1 MSHFPPIEITLHPP
15 RVTGQRATF
24 SWTESRPSGLYHKND
39 FFLEFPATVML
50 EGIPNGMWWTA
61 FLLCVHS
68 HWPLLRPCRI
78 RLPVRLGA
86 GEAEVWQ
93 RLLQSY
99 STTLDVMN
107 VDGRPPQVI
116 ELVMGDEP
124 LERCPP
130 VTDTDRCATAFSG
143 GKDSLAQVGLLCEMG
158 YHPLLV
164 TTTSP
169 LPPLLD
175 HHSSYRRRAMA
186 EVQRRRGVELVEV
199 TSDFRATW
207 KNLAPREKGFPL
219 SLNEV
224 TDTFLYTAALAVT
237 GYAKGVPDLFLA
249 SENEV
254 ASNSVEQG
262 VYLQHSHFMYSA
274 LTQAGIAALLR
285 PFGLRYGSL
294 TVALHSSQ
302 VQELVTSRYPDLSD
316 LQCSCWRIT
325 ETRKACSE
333 CSECKR
339 LAWVSLSLGGSP
351 ADQGVDLVWMLNHY
365 DRHGSRSD
373 RERPHQPNRLAAA
386 GFKAQVSRAILAV
399 SAARFAV
406 YVLRQH
412 PQSLLDGSG
421 WRAFWKFLN
430 LRAAVRREN
439 RGTLPRVG
447 YRAGYLR
454 LLAEPIRERL
464 RAILADQFEPEPE
477 EHHAVALDNLL
488 TAIAHV
494 KEPLLESDRGA
505 GLGAGRST

>member
-1 MSHFPPIEITLHPP
+1 MSHLQPIEITLHAP

-39 FFLEFPATVML
+39 FFLEFPESVSL
-50 EGIPNGMWWTA
+50 KRVPNGMWWTA

-86 GEAEVWQ
+86 GEAEVWR

-99 STTLDVMN
+99 STTLDAMHA
-107 VDGRPPQVI
+107 DGPPSQAI
-116 ELVMGDEP
+116 ELSLGDEP

-130 VTDTDRCATAFSG
+130 IPDAKRSATAFSG

-175 HHSSYRRRAMA
+175 HHSSYRRRTMA

-207 KNLAPREKGFPL
+207 NNLASRQMGYPL
-219 SLNEV
+219 SLNEL
-224 TDTFLYTAALAVT
+224 TDTFLYTAALAVS
-237 GYAKGVPDLFLA
+237 GYARGVRDLFLA
-249 SENEV
+249 SENEL

-274 LTQAGIAALLR
+274 LTQAGIAALLA

-294 TVALHSSQ
+294 TVALQSSQ

-325 ETRKACSE
+325 EARKACSE

-351 ADQGVDLVWMLNHY
+351 AHQGVDLVWMLNHY
-365 DRHGSRSD
+365 DRHASRGE
-373 RERPHQPNRLAAA
+373 RERPHSPNRSAAA
-386 GFKAQVSRAILAV
+386 GFKAQLARAILAV
-399 SAARFAV
+399 SPGRLAM
-406 YVLRQH
+406 YVLRRH
-412 PQSLLDGSG
+412 PRSLLDGSG

-430 LRAAVRREN
+430 LRAAVQRDN
-439 RGTLPRVG
+439 RGGVPRVG

-454 LLAEPIRERL
+454 LLAAPIRDRL
-464 RAILADQFEPEPE
+464 REILADQFEPEPE
-477 EHHAVALDNLL
+477 DRHAVPLENLL
-488 TAIAHV
+488 MAIAQV
-494 KEPLLESDRGA
+494 TEPLLESEPRVGA
-505 GLGAGRST
+505 EGGRAT